1 VSAAV
6 LDQRVRLEIN
16 VVDGCLTGPTRPVRT
31 SAQPLKR
38 TVYVVQGGLDLGH
51 ALVSKFTHPTNLPV
65 IMIVAV
71 RSPRGRTDP
80 KTRANI
86 RDLGLCANSL
96 VGGGT

>member
-6 LDQRVRLEIN
+6 LEQRIRLEIN

-65 IMIVAV
+65 TAVAAALN
-71 RSPRGRTDP
+71 PGGRTNP
-80 KTRANI
+80 
-86 RDLGLCANSL
+86 
-96 VGGGT
+96 